1 TNSNSSVPAMY
12 VCSQC
17 TGIFVDIN
25 NMLYCSMYTSNK
37 IVSQSLDNN
46 LNIWSIV
53 AGTGTAGATSLT
65 LNSPRGIFVDNNLN
79 LYVADGG
86 NNRIQK
92 FLSGQLNG
100 TTIPTG
106 TIALSWPTAVV
117 LDADGYLFIVDY
129 ANSRLIGSGP
139 YGFRCIAACSGQ
151 GSQSNQL
158 YNPEML
164 SFDSYGNIFVTD
176 YGNSRIQ
183 KFLLITNSCTGTTT
197 VTTMSTVTST
207 NTTQSASLVTNSTTA
222 SSSRLLSYNLLKFN
236 ANTSWTANGI
246 TFVDSTVTGGNPQTV
261 FIDTNNTIYVSGY
274 SAARVQVFRD
284 SSNVPIR
291 TISGGLY
298 NPFSVFVAV
307 NGDIYVDNG
316 NSNSQVDKWT
326 LNSSSSVSV
335 MYVKSG
341 CWYLFLDSKNN
352 LYCSMQALNQVVVKS
367 MITNSD
373 MWRIAAGGE
382 CAIPITNTLSTPRG
396 IYVDTDLN
404 IYVADCGNNRVQL
417 FPSTQVIGQT
427 VAGTGATGTISLSCP
442 TGITFDADGYL
453 FIADYS
459 NNRIVASGPNGYRCL
474 IGCIGSAA
482 ATTNQLNSP
491 TTISFDTYGN
501 LYVADDW
508 NHRIQKFLII
518 NTYTSVTVNQPN
530 FCPSTTWYTAGI
542 TITNSSTVGTRPY
555 GVFVS
560 INNTIYVTD
569 QNHSRVVMWFE
580 GSINPDGIFSG
591 GLNDPYAVFVTPKGD
606 LYVDNGISYSRVDK
620 WSSNSNTST
629 PALTVPEECYGLF
642 IDTSNV
648 IYCAA
653 TAAHRVVKRWLNDN
667 VTTSSIIAG
676 TGTAGATAT
685 TLNRPVG
692 IFIDTQFNLYVADS
706 VNNRIQMFPLN
717 VFTA

>member
-1 TNSNSSVPAMY
+1 
-12 VCSQC
+12 
-17 TGIFVDIN
+17 
-25 NMLYCSMYTSNK
+25 
-37 IVSQSLDNN
+37 
-46 LNIWSIV
+46 
-53 AGTGTAGATSLT
+53 
-65 LNSPRGIFVDNNLN
+65 
-79 LYVADGG
+79 
-86 NNRIQK
+86 
-92 FLSGQLNG
+92 
-100 TTIPTG
+100 
-106 TIALSWPTAVV
+106 
-117 LDADGYLFIVDY
+117 
-129 ANSRLIGSGP
+129 
-139 YGFRCIAACSGQ
+139 
-151 GSQSNQL
+151 
-158 YNPEML
+158 
-164 SFDSYGNIFVTD
+164 
-176 YGNSRIQ
+176 
-183 KFLLITNSCTGTTT
+183 
-197 VTTMSTVTST
+197 
-207 NTTQSASLVTNSTTA
+207 
-222 SSSRLLSYNLLKFN
+222 LSYNLLKFN

-717 VFTA
+717 